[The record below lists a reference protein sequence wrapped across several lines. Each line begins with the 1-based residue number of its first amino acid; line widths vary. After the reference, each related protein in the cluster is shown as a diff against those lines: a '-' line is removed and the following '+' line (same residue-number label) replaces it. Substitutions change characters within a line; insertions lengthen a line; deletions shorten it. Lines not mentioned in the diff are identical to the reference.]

1 MIKSSSFFFFFK
13 GGLICRHYIE
23 GLYYTAL
30 LLFFFCS
37 SFTAQQSNASVSFC
51 VYVCVSARSCLSFCD
66 IRRFPRFCSKWFT
79 NGDKLTSVFFF
90 CTCRRLGM
98 NCTALLHERKEGTKN
113 EVRAPSSVLKRQWSS
128 SVLHDGYEMIEAA
141 YSLFSF
147 FFFNNRNCA
156 IYFFHNGQTLFLFL
170 FSISVLIF
178 FPSPQTHSQCSFE
191 GPVFFGNWQR

>member
-1 MIKSSSFFFFFK
+1 MFLCFSFFCFISDFLPQNTPWGCAYVIFGIPGMIKSSSFFFLKAGSSAVIILRVFTIPLSFF
-13 GGLICRHYIE
+13 
-23 GLYYTAL
+23 
-30 LLFFFCS
+30 FFFCS

-147 FFFNNRNCA
+147 FQQSKLR
-156 IYFFHNGQTLFLFL
+156 HLLL
-170 FSISVLIF
+170 S
-178 FPSPQTHSQCSFE
+178 
-191 GPVFFGNWQR
+191 

>member
-1 MIKSSSFFFFFK
+1 MFLCFSFFCFISDFLPQNTPWGCAYVIFGIPGMIKSSSFFFFFK

-98 NCTALLHERKEGTKN
+98 NCTALLHERREGTKN

-147 FFFNNRNCA
+147 FQQSKLR
-156 IYFFHNGQTLFLFL
+156 HLLL
-170 FSISVLIF
+170 S
-178 FPSPQTHSQCSFE
+178 
-191 GPVFFGNWQR
+191 